1 MRIRRLVVP
10 IAITSA
16 LVVLAAFTSSSGGTG
31 GASGAGSTVSSGGAS
46 GTGVSSGAD
55 GTGSPGITLV
65 TFRSGGAR
73 LSRHRCPGLPG
84 VRRNVGAA
92 DQKGAL
98 GGHGV
103 PRTILPN
110 GVAGIH
116 VSGVMVKRPA
126 VIGNLG
132 SPAVGPDQSS
142 Q

>member
-16 LVVLAAFTSSSGGTG
+16 LVVLAAFTGGSSSSGGTG
-31 GASGAGSTVSSGGAS
+31 GASGAGSTVSS
-46 GTGVSSGAD
+46 D

-84 VRRNVGAA
+84 VRRHVGAA